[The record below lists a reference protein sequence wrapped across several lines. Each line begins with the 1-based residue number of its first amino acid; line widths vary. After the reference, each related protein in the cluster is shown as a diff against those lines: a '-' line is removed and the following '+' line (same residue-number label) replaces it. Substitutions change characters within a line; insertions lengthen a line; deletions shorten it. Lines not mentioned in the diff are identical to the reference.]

1 MQLPFFNGLIWGT
14 LIGGA
19 GLVVLSLSHDVLNLK
34 GLNPEVTVLPIS
46 QSPDTAMTA
55 QVPVIDLDPPSELS
69 APRSILSQG
78 PTAASLGRGLTLSAQ
93 KPVLTGETE
102 TLATLPMVQKLRPSA
117 NMPQV
122 YPGDSALLSPQSPT
136 RLAGMRRPSV
146 TALDDRS
153 AMQVSAPRL
162 VQTEP
167 LPEVTYLRYALEF
180 ERVAGKGLISIVLMD
195 RPLMDP
201 PDGLLDLGVPFT
213 VAIDGKSADARAKML
228 LYRAAGFEIFTNMQ
242 LPETLT
248 AVNVALITDA
258 SVQAVPMATG
268 LWPSDYDHGPRSPA
282 QLRLL
287 QDHLAKENL
296 GLLPKVDVTI
306 SDDMRRASDVL
317 SALDFA
323 ADTAAQTGQ
332 AVVALDPVAEIWQV
346 LRFWLR
352 HSNYGDS
359 VIAPLSAVL
368 TR

>member
-1 MQLPFFNGLIWGT
+1 
-14 LIGGA
+14 
-19 GLVVLSLSHDVLNLK
+19 
-34 GLNPEVTVLPIS
+34 
-46 QSPDTAMTA
+46 
-55 QVPVIDLDPPSELS
+55 
-69 APRSILSQG
+69 
-78 PTAASLGRGLTLSAQ
+78 
-93 KPVLTGETE
+93 
-102 TLATLPMVQKLRPSA
+102 
-117 NMPQV
+117 
-122 YPGDSALLSPQSPT
+122 
-136 RLAGMRRPSV
+136 
-146 TALDDRS
+146 
-153 AMQVSAPRL
+153 
-162 VQTEP
+162 
-167 LPEVTYLRYALEF
+167 
-180 ERVAGKGLISIVLMD
+180 
-195 RPLMDP
+195 MDP

-213 VAIDGKSADARAKML
+213 VAIDGKAADARTKML
-228 LYRAAGFEIFTNMQ
+228 LYRAAGFEIFTSMQ

-248 AVNVALITDA
+248 AVNLALITDA

-323 ADTAAQTGQ
+323 AGTAAQTGQ

>member
-1 MQLPFFNGLIWGT
+1 
-14 LIGGA
+14 
-19 GLVVLSLSHDVLNLK
+19 
-34 GLNPEVTVLPIS
+34 
-46 QSPDTAMTA
+46 
-55 QVPVIDLDPPSELS
+55 
-69 APRSILSQG
+69 
-78 PTAASLGRGLTLSAQ
+78 
-93 KPVLTGETE
+93 
-102 TLATLPMVQKLRPSA
+102 MVQKLRPSA

-122 YPGDSALLSPQSPT
+122 YPGDSALLLPQSPT

-162 VQTEP
+162 LETEP

-180 ERVAGKGLISIVLMD
+180 ERVVGKGLISIVLRD

-213 VAIDGKSADARAKML
+213 VAIDGKAADARTKML
-228 LYRAAGFEIFTNMQ
+228 LYRAAGFEIFTSMQ

-268 LWPSDYDHGPRSPA
+268 LWPTDYDHGPRSPA

-287 QDHLAKENL
+287 QDHLSKENI

-323 ADTAAQTGQ
+323 AETAAQTGQ

-352 HSNYGDS
+352 HSDYGDS